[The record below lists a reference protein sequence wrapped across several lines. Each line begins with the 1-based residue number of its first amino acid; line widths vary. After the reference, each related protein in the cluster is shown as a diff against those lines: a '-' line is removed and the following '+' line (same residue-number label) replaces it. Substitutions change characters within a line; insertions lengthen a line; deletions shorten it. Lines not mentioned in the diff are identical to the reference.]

1 MKIVRF
7 TKNIWEKEE
16 NCEKMMRAFLI
27 GILLALIGIG
37 VDEIYQYVSANQFS
51 KREEQKDL
59 SDKKSLII
67 YFSLSGNTKDAA
79 YQIKRYTNADIVRL
93 EPKKPYLQ
101 GYDNYVPVA
110 RKQLKEKAFPAIKDN
125 LPNLEKYKVIY
136 LGFPTWWHQPPRII
150 HTFFRDYDV
159 KGKVIVPFTT
169 SMSDP
174 ISKSMPYIDRM
185 AKKANTDEV
194 IYGYRYDG
202 NNQDLKD
209 FLQRNNLIK

>member
-1 MKIVRF
+1 MKKV
-7 TKNIWEKEE
+7 
-16 NCEKMMRAFLI
+16 MRVFLI
-27 GILLALIGIG
+27 GILLTLIGIG
-37 VDEIYQYVSANQFS
+37 VDGIYQYVSANQS
-51 KREEQKDL
+51 SQREEQKDL
-59 SDKKSLII
+59 SDKKALII

-79 YQIKRYTNADIVRL
+79 YQIKRFTDADIVRL
-93 EPKKPYLQ
+93 EPKKPYPK

-110 RKQLKEKAFPAIKDN
+110 RQQLKDKSFPAIKDN
-125 LPNLEKYKVIY
+125 LPDLKKYKVIY

-174 ISKSMPYIDRM
+174 ISKSMPYIDRL
-185 AKKANTDEV
+185 AKKARVKEV

-202 NNQDLKD
+202 NNQDLKNY
-209 FLQRNNLIK
+209 LQNNNLIK